1 MKISWWPFNRVAS
14 SAQKEVKTLSA
25 EDKTVLRPTPKRRR
39 VQLGIDYGTSTSK
52 MVLRDYLAAGE
63 ERAVVLSKNGSYRF
77 SSSVRLTGDTLLFGS
92 TPTDELGSASQ
103 ATWYESIKMR
113 VAAEA
118 RGNHERY
125 CYGPLPDL
133 PPNLTSRDLAVLTL
147 WWLISEGSRAAS
159 DLIPDSEIV
168 LGMTVGIPM
177 SFFVDQTL
185 RETFLDI
192 TKAAWTLYRQS
203 GLLPEPAL
211 TLANAQSLLRAAYSS
226 APSIQVPADR
236 LRDWIRSEAEAA
248 MWWAFQSP
256 AVPAGTFAKVDIG
269 AGTTNASVF
278 RIGEDYSNNRWVKSR
293 LVFYGA
299 DSLPMGMD
307 ALDETLSH
315 WKASDPKQC
324 LQYRGLEDDL
334 LSTQPAVQFCRA
346 TLDGIVRASRMPWK
360 QLQQKLGGYVGR
372 DPDWRKCRTFL
383 IGGGSL
389 VRQLRKEIP
398 VYPFDQ
404 DVRLIIQDLE
414 APPDLRMMDLKPAPR
429 EVLPFVLVAY
439 GLSQLGLA
447 VPEVNTP
454 DEIDALPP
462 MRVRK
467 PLDHEDLYP
476 S

>member
-1 MKISWWPFNRVAS
+1 
-14 SAQKEVKTLSA
+14 
-25 EDKTVLRPTPKRRR
+25 
-39 VQLGIDYGTSTSK
+39 
-52 MVLRDYLAAGE
+52 
-63 ERAVVLSKNGSYRF
+63 
-77 SSSVRLTGDTLLFGS
+77 
-92 TPTDELGSASQ
+92 
-103 ATWYESIKMR
+103 
-113 VAAEA
+113 
-118 RGNHERY
+118 
-125 CYGPLPDL
+125 
-133 PPNLTSRDLAVLTL
+133 
-147 WWLISEGSRAAS
+147 
-159 DLIPDSEIV
+159 
-168 LGMTVGIPM
+168 
-177 SFFVDQTL
+177 
-185 RETFLDI
+185 
-192 TKAAWTLYRQS
+192 
-203 GLLPEPAL
+203 
-211 TLANAQSLLRAAYSS
+211 
-226 APSIQVPADR
+226 
-236 LRDWIRSEAEAA
+236 
-248 MWWAFQSP
+248 
-256 AVPAGTFAKVDIG
+256 
-269 AGTTNASVF
+269 
-278 RIGEDYSNNRWVKSR
+278 
-293 LVFYGA
+293 
-299 DSLPMGMD
+299 MGMD

-346 TLDGIVRASRMPWK
+346 TLDGIVHASRMPWK

-404 DVRLIIQDLE
+404 DVRLIVQDLE